1 MHLPW
6 DITDGLGP
14 KKMAVHK
21 HTVHHLIDGRPM
33 RRFAKI
39 SSNSYFLLQLL
50 KKFSR
55 CVCQILMKF
64 LLAGPIQRRSSLA
77 SSTDLSFLLG
87 AKSLPAVW
95 SFSKYCYT
103 LQMRQ
108 RQRQSLFQQILLHSP
123 DETKAKTK
131 SSSAY
136 MPYMRNQDPANF
148 KDVWN
153 HFLLNCRKSK

>member
-6 DITDGLGP
+6 DITDGLAP

-108 RQRQSLFQQILLHSP
+108 RQRQRQSLLQQILQILSCAP
-123 DETKAKTK
+123 F
-131 SSSAY
+131 SL
-136 MPYMRNQDPANF
+136 YMRNQDLANF

>member
-6 DITDGLGP
+6 DITDGLAP

-64 LLAGPIQRRSSLA
+64 LLAGPIQRQSSLA

-108 RQRQSLFQQILLHSP
+108 RQRQRQSLLQQILQILSCSLWHIWGFIEESG
-123 DETKAKTK
+123 
-131 SSSAY
+131 SSQFQRCLKPLSSE
-136 MPYMRNQDPANF
+136 
-148 KDVWN
+148 
-153 HFLLNCRKSK
+153 L

>member
-6 DITDGLGP
+6 DITDGLAP

-108 RQRQSLFQQILLHSP
+108 RQRQRQSLLQQILSCSYIWGIRIQP
-123 DETKAKTK
+123 ISKMFETTFFWIVGSLNKTQK
-131 SSSAY
+131 WH
-136 MPYMRNQDPANF
+136 F
-148 KDVWN
+148 KVAM
-153 HFLLNCRKSK
+153 